1 MRLSRRLVGL
11 LLVAGAMIPGCA
23 EQVQDVDR
31 VQPNYVEK
39 ALLEGD
45 WYYRQT
51 FVDVPP
57 QTSLIFTGYDG
68 SLGHEHA
75 IELVDG
81 GPAAGGTLA
90 AIADPRSM
98 GLAAV
103 R

>member
-1 MRLSRRLVGL
+1 VVVEPSGWFAPPLDVYADGELAPGVEDGLRALGHDLRR
-11 LLVAGAMIPGCA
+11 AA
-23 EQVQDVDR
+23 
-31 VQPNYVEK
+31 
-39 ALLEGD
+39 
-45 WYYRQT
+45 
-51 FVDVPP
+51 
-57 QTSLIFTGYDG
+57 YDG

-81 GPAAGGTLA
+81 GPAADGTLA